1 MRCYSPDDHDAVE
14 EEYGDVGEQLDD
26 EELHPEDVDLDVEL
40 VGPQL
45 RPLHVVPAHVLP
57 RLRVSVVDPHHPD
70 AQMKNY
76 STFYQYAFGK
86 WGLRGPPINDV
97 RPEGGQRLAQ
107 KLTTACI
114 IRLLECDSDMKDMKS
129 QNFADV

>member
-26 EELHPEDVDLDVEL
+26 EELHPEDVDLDVQL
-40 VGPQL
+40 VGAQL

-57 RLRVSVVDPHHPD
+57 CLRVSVVDPHHPD

-86 WGLRGPPINDV
+86 WDLRGPPINDV
-97 RPEGGQRLAQ
+97 RAEGRTKSGPKAHDS
-107 KLTTACI
+107 I
-114 IRLLECDSDMKDMKS
+114 IRLLECDSDMEDMKS